1 MARKYNWNIFEK
13 DLGNMLVDNA
23 KVFGRQVG
31 NVLDSTDATNAI
43 DEASSTQAEAMDR
56 GIAEN
61 QRQFDLSR
69 ADMLPW
75 LESGRSGLSRLNERS
90 QAGYYDMQDEDLE
103 GPAFNYNFQADPGYQ
118 FRTGQAEEAIKRA
131 SSARGNRYTPGM
143 FAELSDRISGMASD
157 EYDRGFNRN
166 YGMYNDQYNRRI
178 NNYSRRAGN
187 LSDRYNR
194 DSAQAGMGQQQASAL
209 ANLGSNYASNQANM
223 YGQRGSAIAGGIMGQ
238 ANARQNSLGNQL
250 LGTGLGLGLGKLFG
264 AY

>member
-1 MARKYNWNIFEK
+1 
-13 DLGNMLVDNA
+13 
-23 KVFGRQVG
+23 
-31 NVLDSTDATNAI
+31 
-43 DEASSTQAEAMDR
+43 
-56 GIAEN
+56 
-61 QRQFDLSR
+61 
-69 ADMLPW
+69 MLPW
-75 LESGRSGLSRLNERS
+75 LESGRSGLGRLNERA

-131 SSARGNRYTPGM
+131 ASARGNRYTPGM

-178 NNYSRRAGN
+178 NNYSRRASN

-209 ANLGSNYASNQANM
+209 ASLGGNYASNQANM
-223 YGQRGSAIAGGIMGQ
+223 YGQRGQAIAGGIMGQ
-238 ANARQNSLGNQL
+238 ANARQNSMFNQML
-250 LGTGLGLGLGKLFG
+250 NQGAQAGIGALFV
-264 AY
+264 